1 MGQLL
6 RGEKKALPLDKIV
19 AVKVKDRKYITVK
32 TVSK

>member
-6 RGEKKALPLDKIV
+6 RGEKKALALHKIV
-19 AVKVKDRKYITVK
+19 PVTVKDRKYITVK